1 MAWAVHHPHKTDHMP
16 CNLGRPFLYLNH
28 NTGFEIILGQCHTK
42 SDHRKRW
49 SKIRSIYDKFFYINQ
64 VWIFGKVMFHRSLIS
79 VCFCHLTGMPSPNL
93 LFGGILLIFKSTTCW
108 QVSSPIDF
116 PGVLSKLECSS
127 FNLSTIFLNWNSF
140 KDYYVHDLWNRK
152 IKWCYY

>member
-1 MAWAVHHPHKTDHMP
+1 
-16 CNLGRPFLYLNH
+16 
-28 NTGFEIILGQCHTK
+28 
-42 SDHRKRW
+42 
-49 SKIRSIYDKFFYINQ
+49 
-64 VWIFGKVMFHRSLIS
+64 MFHRSLIS

-127 FNLSTIFLNWNSF
+127 FNLSTIFLNWNSC

-152 IKWCYY
+152 IKMMLLLREYEIKNSSAYKPKTGVIMNGRIFCSSVRLGDWTRGGWWITRWKSSVG